1 MKVFKFIG
9 LFFFF
14 VSTLFGNIK
23 LYLPSHTVVKNEAFI
38 FVLEAYGNNINFPNI
53 SLIDGQVVEENST
66 SAVTNNINGKVV
78 KVIQKTYS
86 FYPKKDFTLPSFK
99 VLIDGQEYKTNE
111 EEITIEKTS
120 KTQSDVFDFTLKTDK
135 KDFYVGENFIL
146 TMVFKYRKDSQLVK
160 IAPEGLNFENF
171 WYKQIDDSKNFED
184 GDYIVSEV
192 NFLMFALKEGNL
204 KIEPIKINAQIMVNN
219 SYSAFSST
227 RKMKIYSNELNFNV
241 KSLPAK
247 INLIGNFEISASVD
261 KQIVKKGEALS
272 FKLNIIGSG
281 NIDDIPD
288 IKVPIDDVTIY
299 ENKPLVKTHISNN
312 EYFGE
317 WEKAYS
323 IIANKSFT
331 IPSVK
336 IDFFD
341 KNLSKV
347 ISKQTNSF
355 NIEVLDEEIKKEV
368 VLEKAAD
375 KILTNE
381 NPKEI
386 IKVVEQ
392 TSTLDRVIF
401 FFLGMAFSLLI
412 ISLYFYVITSKRKK
426 QEDKPLVKKVKESKT
441 KDELLKILA
450 VYLKIDVKLDKF
462 IFELEKTQDIDS
474 LKKEIIKTL
483 KELKL

>member
-1 MKVFKFIG
+1 MKIFKFIG

-14 VSTLFGNIK
+14 VSALFGNVK
-23 LYLPSHTVVKNEAFI
+23 LYLPSHNVIKNEAFVFI
-38 FVLEAYGNNINFPNI
+38 LEAYGNNITFPNI
-53 SLIDGQVVEENST
+53 SLIDGEAVQENST
-66 SAVTNNINGKVV
+66 SAATNSINGKVT

-99 VLIDGQEYKTNE
+99 ILIDGKEYKTNE
-111 EEITIEKTS
+111 EIITIEKTS
-120 KTQSDVFDFTLKTDK
+120 KTQSDIFDFIIKTDK

-146 TMVFKYRKDSQLVK
+146 TMVFKYRKDSQLENLYLEK
-160 IAPEGLNFENF
+160 PNFENF
-171 WYKQIDDSKNFED
+171 WYKQLDDSKNFED
-184 GDYIVSEV
+184 GDFIISEV
-192 NFLMFALKEGNL
+192 KFLMFALKEGNL
-204 KIEPIKINAQIMVNN
+204 KIEPIKINAQIMDNN
-219 SYSAFSST
+219 SYSVFSSI
-227 RKMKIYSNELNFNV
+227 RKKKIYSNELNFSV
-241 KSLPAK
+241 KSLPAN

-261 KQIVKKGEALS
+261 KQVVKKGEAIS
-272 FKLNIIGSG
+272 FKLNISGTG

-288 IKVPIDDVTIY
+288 IKIPIDDATIY
-299 ENKPLVKTHISNN
+299 ENKPLVKTQVLNN

-317 WEKAYS
+317 WEKVYS

-336 IDFFD
+336 IDYFD

-355 NIEVLDEEIKKEV
+355 NIEVLGEEIKKEV
-368 VLEKAAD
+368 ILEKAAD
-375 KILTNE
+375 KILVNE

-392 TSTLDRVIF
+392 TSILDRIIF
-401 FFLGMAFSLLI
+401 FFLGIVFSLLI